1 MSNCKECDKLSKI
14 IHRQKMAISGFHHGA
29 INSMNP
35 EALLKLAKERVSE
48 GEAMEQLQMYVKESI
63 AVIEAQHTQVKELQE
78 FIDGICV
85 AYDIEID
92 GFFEKGKRVMPINNL
107 SSEEYIKLHNKEDV

>member
-1 MSNCKECDKLSKI
+1 MSNCKECDKLRKV
-14 IHRQKMAISGFHHGA
+14 IHSQRMAISGFHHGA
-29 INSMNP
+29 SNSIHP
-35 EALLKLAKERVSE
+35 EPLLKLAKERVSE
-48 GEAMEQLQMYVKESI
+48 GEAMKAYAEESM

-107 SSEEYIKLHNKEDV
+107 SSEEYIKLHNKEDL

>member
-14 IHRQKMAISGFHHGA
+14 IHRQRMAVSGFHHGA
-29 INSMNP
+29 SNSIHP
-35 EALLKLAKERVSE
+35 EPLLKLAKERVSE
-48 GEAMEQLQMYVKESI
+48 GEAMKAYAEESM
-63 AVIEAQHTQVKELQE
+63 AVIEAQHTQIKELQE

-107 SSEEYIKLHNKEDV
+107 SSEEYIKLHNKEDS

>member
-14 IHRQKMAISGFHHGA
+14 IHRQRMAISGFHHGA
-29 INSMNP
+29 SNSIHP
-35 EALLKLAKERVSE
+35 EPLLKLAKERVSE
-48 GEAMEQLQMYVKESI
+48 GEAMKAYAEESM
-63 AVIEAQHTQVKELQE
+63 AVIEAQHTQIKELQE

-107 SSEEYIKLHNKEDV
+107 SSEEYIKLHNKDQI